1 MNDIPVRPRRPGK
14 HTLTKEERAKLK
26 AQAVN
31 GVISF
36 DDYIKTI
43 NQILNEKK

>member
-1 MNDIPVRPRRPGK
+1 MNDIPVRPRRPGT
-14 HTLTKEERAKLK
+14 HTLTEKDRAKLK
-26 AQAVN
+26 EQAVN

-43 NQILNEKK
+43 NQILNQKK